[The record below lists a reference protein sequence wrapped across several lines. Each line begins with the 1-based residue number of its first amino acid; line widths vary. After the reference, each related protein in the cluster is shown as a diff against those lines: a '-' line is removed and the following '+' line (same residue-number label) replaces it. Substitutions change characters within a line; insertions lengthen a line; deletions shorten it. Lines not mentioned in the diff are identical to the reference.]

1 MKKLKK
7 FTALFL
13 VLIYTIVATS
23 CKASEKV
30 LEKINA
36 YLTEEYPERSFSV
49 MDYTKRNETSGR
61 YEVNAVCLDDDIEFQ
76 IYIYST
82 ITATDSYAVERANM
96 QMEQAIRKEIDL
108 FYKDLSKK
116 FSSIQWLN
124 IYADNA
130 EGYSFRYIDPNKDY
144 KLSDLNNS
152 DIYRVELAEGLTI
165 SEVGGAIYDFMDDF
179 YKYTPYIIGK
189 TTFVYTL
196 NQVTYEFTTD
206 AKTTNDLGKTGVVNL
221 LLSNTVTSAEKN
233 GKVIIQPVEFTFISE
248 TAEENQNAN
257 DIAQ

>member
-1 MKKLKK
+1 MKNIKK

-13 VLIYTIVATS
+13 VMTYMILATS

-36 YLTEEYPERSFSV
+36 YLTEEYPGKNFSV

-61 YEVNAVCLDDDIEFQ
+61 YEVNDVCLDDNIEFQ

-82 ITATDSYAVERANM
+82 ITATDSYAVERANI
-96 QMEQAIRKEIDL
+96 QMEKAIRAEIDL
-108 FYKDLSKK
+108 FYKDLSSK
-116 FSSIQWLN
+116 FSSIQWLD

-130 EGYSFRYIDPNKDY
+130 HGYSFRYMDPDKEY

-152 DIYRVELAEGLTI
+152 NIYRVELAEGLTI

-179 YKYTPYIIGK
+179 YRYTPYVIGE

-206 AKTTNDLGKTGVVNL
+206 SKTTNDLSKTGVVNL

-233 GKVIIQPVEFTFISE
+233 GKVIIEPVEFTFISE
-248 TAEENQNAN
+248 TAEENKNAN
-257 DIAQ
+257 DIAE

>member
-1 MKKLKK
+1 MKNIKK

-13 VLIYTIVATS
+13 LLGFLLVSAS
-23 CKASEKV
+23 CQASEKV
-30 LEKINA
+30 LDKINA
-36 YLTEEYPERSFSV
+36 YLTEEYPGKTFSV
-49 MDYTKRNETSGR
+49 TSYTKRNETSGR
-61 YEVNAVCLDDDIEFQ
+61 YEVDAVCEDDSIKFQ
-76 IYIYST
+76 LYIYST
-82 ITATDSYAVERANM
+82 ITATDSYSVERANM
-96 QMEQAIRKEIDL
+96 QMEKAIRTEIDL
-108 FYKDLSKK
+108 FYADLSSK
-116 FSSIQWLN
+116 FSSIQWLD

-130 EGYSFRYIDPNKDY
+130 VGYSFRYVDHEKEY
-144 KLSDLNNS
+144 KLADLNNS
-152 DIYRVELAEGLTI
+152 DIYRVVLADGLTI

-179 YKYTPYIIGK
+179 YRYTPYVIGK

-206 AKTTNDLGKTGVVNL
+206 SKTTNDLGKTGVVNL

-233 GKVIIQPVEFTFISE
+233 GKVIINPVTFSYISE